1 MMDDHPRLAEGAP
14 TVDELKEA
22 YAADPDNAEAASR
35 LGWELY
41 SLRHYKAA
49 IEVLEA
55 AQKLAPDD
63 AEIAYV
69 LGLSLK
75 QFKERTAGRSRP
87 SNRRPRT
94 QTGLTTSCGRSML
107 KRMAQGQA
115 NFLKSGDWEMEP
127 PA

>member
-1 MMDDHPRLAEGAP
+1 MDDHPRLAEGAP

-22 YAADPDNAEAASR
+22 YAADPNNAEAASR

-75 QFKERTAGRSRP
+75 QVKEDSRAVKAFQ
-87 SNRRPRT
+87 SAAKNADRLDNKLR
-94 QTGLTTSCGRSML
+94 GSML
-107 KRMAQGQA
+107 KRMAQGQV
-115 NFLKSGDWEMEP
+115 NFIKSGDWEMERSS
-127 PA
+127 